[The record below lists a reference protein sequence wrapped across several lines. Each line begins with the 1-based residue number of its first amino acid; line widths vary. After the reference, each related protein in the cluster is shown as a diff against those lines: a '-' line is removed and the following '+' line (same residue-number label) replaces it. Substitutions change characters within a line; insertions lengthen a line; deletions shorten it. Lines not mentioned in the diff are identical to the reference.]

1 MKGEEIM
8 AVDVNTVSEVA
19 VETTKW
25 LDETALYYTYSTI
38 AQTLAGAF
46 GILGAFTLF
55 KLQSIQQ
62 SCLGICRMFMDRHK
76 RHGATL
82 GELELSYKHENWEM
96 FYTEL
101 NRYKGVDMKILL
113 NNYAVVTGEV
123 LLTLNLLKQ
132 NIDNKK
138 MIIKKI
144 KCSATITALTIALSL
159 IVLPF
164 STKISQ
170 YETITMFLIF
180 LTIILSILCIFSYK
194 GLIITALIIK
204 KEGQTV
210 NELMKEVNKAE
221 DKKDSKPKDEQ
232 NNK

>member
-1 MKGEEIM
+1 M

-46 GILGAFTLF
+46 GVLGAFTLF

-76 RHGATL
+76 RHGAIL
-82 GELELSYKHENWEM
+82 GELELSYKHGNWEM

-101 NRYKGVDMKILL
+101 NRYKDDMKILL
-113 NNYAVVTGEV
+113 SNYAVVTGEV

-144 KCSATITALTIALSL
+144 KCATTITALTIALSL
-159 IVLPF
+159 TVLPF

-180 LTIILSILCIFSYK
+180 LTIILSIWCIFSYK
-194 GLIITALIIK
+194 SLIITALIIK
-204 KEGQTV
+204 KEGQTLD
-210 NELMKEVNKAE
+210 ELMKEVNKAE
-221 DKKDSKPKDEQ
+221 YKKDSKQKDEQ
-232 NNK
+232 KQ